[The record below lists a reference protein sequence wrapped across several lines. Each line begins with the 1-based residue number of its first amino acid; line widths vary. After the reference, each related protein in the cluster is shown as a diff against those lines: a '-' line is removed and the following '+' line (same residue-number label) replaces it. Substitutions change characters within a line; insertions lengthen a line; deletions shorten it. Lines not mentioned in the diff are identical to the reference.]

1 MAPIVGSTV
10 AYSDIESYFADY
22 PPRSYMSDHS
32 RAILYSLARMLKP
45 EAVAEIGTLFAGTTE
60 VLARALWENGRGLVY
75 TTDPF
80 GGERCPGIIATWPQ
94 PLQDLT
100 RFHALNSMDFLR
112 DLDQRGIVLDL
123 VLIDGNHEYEFALF
137 DLQMAA
143 KLLRPGGVIVMDNA
157 EQTGPFKAA
166 RTFLTLNPAWREMGH
181 AIASHDRARPFDAT
195 RTSVAGTSFILL
207 QSPTNL
213 PVGEDIQAW
222 GEVRT
227 KSSHFDGFTLEL
239 PGQTT
244 AGTLHYQAILR
255 AFPEGGGAL
264 SELKTIGS
272 VRLDMDGPTTIT
284 HRFKAPM
291 RCADAARYTTEID
304 LAWEP
309 DPGAPALA
317 LAGMPTPL

>member
-1 MAPIVGSTV
+1 MAPVVGSTV
-10 AYSDIESYFADY
+10 AYADIESYFADY

-32 RAILYSLARMLKP
+32 RAVLYSLARMLKP

-80 GGERCPGIIATWPQ
+80 GGERCPGIIATWPR
-94 PLQDLT
+94 PLQDVT

-166 RTFLTLNPAWREMGH
+166 RTFLELNPAWREMGH

-207 QSPTNL
+207 QSPAYL
-213 PVGEDIQAW
+213 PVGEDIRSW
-222 GEVRT
+222 GEVRA

-304 LAWEP
+304 LAWQP